1 MFRAETQSVTAKS
14 SRYHKRNFFFL
25 FLVLPPQTPETRSGF
40 LVGINK
46 RMTEEKKKRNKPN
59 HTPGKAFKEIVQ
71 TTLISS

>member
-1 MFRAETQSVTAKS
+1 MSRAETQSVTAKS
-14 SRYHKRNFFFL
+14 SRYHKLYFFL